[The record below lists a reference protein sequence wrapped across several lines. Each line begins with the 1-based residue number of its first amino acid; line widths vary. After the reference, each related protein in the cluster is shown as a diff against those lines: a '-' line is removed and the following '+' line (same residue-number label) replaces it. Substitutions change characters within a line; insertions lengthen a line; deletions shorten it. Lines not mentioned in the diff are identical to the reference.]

1 MIYFVD
7 PQSSRL
13 RVVVPTGMRTQPM
26 EEAHNGAFSGHFV
39 AQGLFRKLTKQYWW
53 KGMYTDIYH
62 YCRSCLTC
70 ASYSGSCH
78 KVHAPL
84 QPLPVGAPFKRVGI
98 DIMEKPQTCEG
109 NCYVLVI
116 MDYLTKWVEAF
127 PMSNQSSET
136 IAKLLIDHIICRH
149 GVPNQFLSDKGT
161 NPLSDL
167 IMDICHLTGMKKIST
182 TAYHPQTDGL
192 VENFNRTLRAMLAK
206 HSKQFG
212 MDWDKHL
219 QHLLFA
225 YRTKPHDSTDES
237 PFYLLYGRDARL
249 PTKSTLQSL
258 PPLHMLDVG
267 DYRTKLVIGLSTA
280 WDMAR
285 KSIEKAQSKQKFQYD
300 KRAKVPSYKISD
312 RVMVYMPHEATGKDS
327 LPYHGPYRIIDIRT
341 NCLLLRPVDK
351 PDEQPILV
359 NMDHVSPCPEE
370 VPDQSWLGPSTY
382 QKRHRHIYSPTT
394 MIPAQPADH
403 HYGTRS
409 WTKYNA

>member
-1 MIYFVD
+1 M
-7 PQSSRL
+7 
-13 RVVVPTGMRTQPM
+13 
-26 EEAHNGAFSGHFV
+26 
-39 AQGLFRKLTKQYWW
+39 
-53 KGMYTDIYH
+53 
-62 YCRSCLTC
+62 
-70 ASYSGSCH
+70 
-78 KVHAPL
+78 
-84 QPLPVGAPFKRVGI
+84 
-98 DIMEKPQTCEG
+98 PQTCEG
-109 NCYVLVI
+109 YRYVLVI

-136 IAKLLIDHIICRH
+136 IAKLLIDHVICCR
-149 GVPNQFLSDKGT
+149 GVPNQLHSDRGT
-161 NPLSDL
+161 NLLSDL
-167 IMDICHLTGMKKIST
+167 IMDICHLTGMKKINT

-249 PTKSTLQSL
+249 PTESTLQSSL
-258 PPLHMLDVG
+258 PLHMLDVG
-267 DYRTKLVIGLSTA
+267 DYHTELVIGLSTA
-280 WDMAR
+280 WEMAR

-300 KRAKVPSYKISD
+300 KKAKVTSYKISD
-312 RVMVYMPHEATGKDS
+312 RVMVYMPHEATGKDRKLA

-351 PDEQPILV
+351 PDEQLVLV
-359 NMDHVSPCPEE
+359 NMDRVSPCPQG
-370 VPDQSWLGPSTY
+370 VSDQSWRRPFTH
-382 QKRHRHIYSPTT
+382 QKCHRDIYFPTT
-394 MIPAQPADH
+394 MIPAQPAYH

-409 WTKYNA
+409 RTKYNVP